1 MSRTWSYAIGA
12 TTFPG
17 RPSDYSFRLSDMTE
31 ADRQIWKRNG
41 FFPGEHRHSDTWTLR
56 EFMDTGCDSHMILD
70 HLGKDPEGRDMLG
83 AWLRLLALLALSYTK
98 TGVKGG
104 SAPFEDE
111 LDEVAFHFF
120 CVDRQLPYYIL
131 WKRSEDGER
140 PTVLRLYVGNA
151 ESVYYFRTTTD
162 PEGAPCLL
170 FDEKAYLKNW
180 EKAAFVP
187 HILRLTTAEM

>member
-17 RPSDYSFRLSDMTE
+17 RPSDYAFRLSDMTE

-70 HLGKDPEGRDMLG
+70 HMRDDQSGRDMLG
-83 AWLRLLALLALSYTK
+83 AWLRLLGLLAASYN
-98 TGVKGG
+98 
-104 SAPFEDE
+104 EDE

-131 WKRSEDGER
+131 WRRSEDGER
-140 PTVLRLYVGNA
+140 PTVLRLYVGNT
-151 ESVYYFRTTTD
+151 ESVYYFRPTTD

-170 FDEKAYLKNW
+170 FDEKAYHRNW